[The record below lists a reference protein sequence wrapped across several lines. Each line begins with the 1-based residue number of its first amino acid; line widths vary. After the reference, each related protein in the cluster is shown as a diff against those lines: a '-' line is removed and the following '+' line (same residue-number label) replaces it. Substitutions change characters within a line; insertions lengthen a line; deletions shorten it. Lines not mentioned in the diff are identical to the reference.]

1 MRISKRQL
9 RNIIAEHRRLLK
21 EITTGKVEA
30 LSDAAWDIA
39 AEMADAG
46 HEWDSVRAYLMDE
59 VAGVVDT
66 LIEEEK
72 ELYGEA
78 STEWGDTKELTPT
91 ETVADMTPETP
102 TLPSS

>member
-21 EITTGKVEA
+21 EITIGKVEA
-30 LSDAAWDIA
+30 LTDAAWDIA

-66 LIEEEK
+66 MVEEEK
-72 ELYGEA
+72 NCMGKFQPLVGIQNN
-78 STEWGDTKELTPT
+78 SRRPKPQVT
-91 ETVADMTPETP
+91 
-102 TLPSS
+102 